1 MIVLDNVS
9 KTYRSWRGPGVR
21 AVSNVTLEIA
31 RGEVLGIAGPNGAGK
46 STLIA
51 MLLGMLS
58 PDEGQLTIDGLAP
71 RSYVERNGVAYLPE
85 LMTWPLTWRT
95 DEALMRMSI
104 LAGIPAE
111 RRRAEIDRVIDAVG
125 IGEHRKKKLKALSK
139 GNLQRVGLAHAL
151 LTDRAMVIFDEP
163 THGLDPVWTARFRDI
178 VAGIRRPDRAVLV
191 ASHNLDELERLCDR
205 VAIVDQGSIIAIGSP
220 REIQQRTLG
229 HSRIE
234 IVVERPLDDATPPES
249 IGADK
254 VHWNENRTTLTVSSP
269 HPARAV
275 VELVKWIDQ
284 QGVGL
289 ADIHL
294 KRPTLEDVFIELTG
308 KRLRE

>member
-9 KTYRSWRGPGVR
+9 KTYRTWRGPGVR

-31 RGEVLGIAGPNGAGK
+31 RGEVVGIAGPNGAGK

-58 PDEGQLTIDGLAP
+58 PDEGRLTIDGIAP
-71 RSYVERNGVAYLPE
+71 RAFVERHGVAYLPE

-95 DEALMRMSI
+95 DEALLRMAT
-104 LAGIPAE
+104 LAGIPAD
-111 RRRAEIDRVIDAVG
+111 RRRAEVDRVIEAVG
-125 IGEHRKKKLKALSK
+125 IGEHRRKKLKALSK

-178 VAGIRRPDRAVLV
+178 VAGIRRADRAVLI

-205 VAIVDQGSIIAIGSP
+205 VAIVDRGAI
-220 REIQQRTLG
+220 QR
-229 HSRIE
+229 
-234 IVVERPLDDATPPES
+234 VVEVRAGAGITAARRWRIRAMQAPDAVAAAFP
-249 IGADK
+249 GALLNGMDIECTAD
-254 VHWNENRTTLTVSSP
+254 VAGLN
-269 HPARAV
+269 A
-275 VELVKWIDQ
+275 
-284 QGVGL
+284 GL
-289 ADIHL
+289 AAAIAAGAL
-294 KRPTLEDVFIELTG
+294 VTAVTAAESSLEEAFRSAVTQ
-308 KRLRE
+308 R